1 MVLVDSSVWIEYFK
15 GNEKS
20 LPLNDLIDS
29 NNVCINDLILSEL
42 IPSIS
47 HKKETDLKE
56 LLLSV
61 AKIPIQI
68 DWNNIIYMQTLNLR
82 NGINN
87 VGIADL
93 IIAQNSIENDIEL
106 FAIDKHF
113 QLMSELHGIRIYKE

>member
-20 LPLNDLIDS
+20 LPLNNLIDS

-113 QLMSELHGIRIYKE
+113 QLMSELHGIRIYK

>member
-15 GNEKS
+15 GNVKS

-29 NNVCINDLILSEL
+29 NNVCLNDLILSEL